1 MLWGVRAAAGTIA
14 DVGLWSTAET
24 VYVNWTAQMD
34 FSGPKMTC
42 LKKCV
47 MRKLKLIDPME
58 QVILFNLQGLI
69 QQDINEINNNNKKK
83 NVMLSLHLM

>member
-1 MLWGVRAAAGTIA
+1 
-14 DVGLWSTAET
+14 
-24 VYVNWTAQMD
+24 
-34 FSGPKMTC
+34 MTC

-83 NVMLSLHLM
+83 RNA